1 MNHKLEPFTPGDY
14 VEALDLWKRTPGM
27 GLSDADSQERIEAF
41 LAANPGLCFVAR
53 DGSGRLVGTVLC
65 GSDTRRGYLYH
76 LAVDAASRRQGLGR
90 ALAGAVLAA
99 LRGQGVDKC
108 HLMVIRG
115 NELGEAFWRAQG
127 WTLRDDIALFSK
139 TIKGEKDV

>member
-1 MNHKLEPFTPGDY
+1 MKYSIEPFLPGHYDG
-14 VEALDLWKRTPGM
+14 ALALWKRTPGM
-27 GLSDADSQERIEAF
+27 GLSDADSRERIEAF
-41 LAANPGLCFVAR
+41 LSANPGLCLVAM
-53 DGSGRLVGTVLC
+53 DASGMLVGTILC

-76 LAVDAASRRQGLGR
+76 LAVDPGARRQGLG
-90 ALAGAVLAA
+90 ALLAGTVLAA

-127 WTLRDDIALFSK
+127 WELRDDIALYSRA
-139 TIKGEKDV
+139 TKD